1 MEEPQPQKKVKEQ
14 PIQVY
19 QGAKRI
25 HPKLAKG
32 RFANIRIIMILATQL
47 FFYGVPWIN
56 WDGRQAVWFDVLG
69 RHFYIFSLV
78 FEPADLLY
86 LTGLLIVS
94 AFGLFWWTTVAGRL
108 GCG

>member
-32 RFANIRIIMILATQL
+32 RFANIRIIMILATQRFL
-47 FFYGVPWIN
+47 HNQRF
-56 WDGRQAVWFDVLG
+56 RAQQLE
-69 RHFYIFSLV
+69 RRR
-78 FEPADLLY
+78 
-86 LTGLLIVS
+86 
-94 AFGLFWWTTVAGRL
+94 TVD
-108 GCG
+108 

>member
-32 RFANIRIIMILATQL
+32 RFANIRIIMILGTQL
-47 FFYGVPWIN
+47 
-56 WDGRQAVWFDVLG
+56 
-69 RHFYIFSLV
+69 
-78 FEPADLLY
+78 
-86 LTGLLIVS
+86 
-94 AFGLFWWTTVAGRL
+94 
-108 GCG
+108 